1 MFYTFTLAA
10 HNLMRWIVVLLAIY
24 ALVRIYMGVF
34 GKREFTETDR
44 KALTFFSIG
53 MDIQLLLGLLLY
65 FFLSPITTAAFSNF
79 GAAMRDSNTRFF
91 AVEHIMIMIIA
102 VVLAHVA
109 VVTSRRATTSPA
121 RFKRAAIW
129 LTLSVL
135 AVAVAIPWAMR
146 PLVPQLSALLTFAG

>member
-1 MFYTFTLAA
+1 MYPIFLII
-10 HNLMRWIVVLLAIY
+10 HNLMRWVVVILAIY

-44 KALTFFSIG
+44 KALSFYAIG
-53 MDIQLLLGLLLY
+53 MDVQLLLGLILY
-65 FFLSPITTAAFSNF
+65 FFLSPLTTAALGNF
-79 GAAMRDSNTRFF
+79 GAAMSDSNLRFF
-91 AVEHIMIMIIA
+91 AVEHILLMVVA

-109 VVTSRRATTSPA
+109 TVMARRGATSSAK
-121 RFKRAAIW
+121 FNRAAIW

-146 PLVPQLSALLTFAG
+146 PLVRLSAMLPSFFA